1 MVIVG
6 LLIGYDKNFLS
17 GNRFVYSTSIYAM
30 IAIALILLIVGT
42 WIVNSGYGLMASY
55 IYKTSLSGMAFTLLI
70 FALTLQH
77 YLLFSTFWYKSG
89 LFDYTNSLGS
99 YNVDPFY
106 QEVTPSNLG
115 IGRNVSE
122 TERGISV
129 IDSIACAISV
139 FIGLIPV
146 IGRVGIM
153 DVFWLSIFGSF
164 FYEVNN
170 GLIWR
175 FFIFDIGYG
184 LRIFLYGSFLGLFSA
199 IILGKR
205 DTTNAHYNFNSS
217 YTIQSLSLLGVV
229 LVWCSFI
236 FLQTANLFT
245 VANSLTVLYSATVNM
260 WLALAASVLGAF
272 AASAIA
278 YRKIHIYDIIFSA
291 ISVKFK

>member
-1 MVIVG
+1 M
-6 LLIGYDKNFLS
+6 S
-17 GNRFVYSTSIYAM
+17 
-30 IAIALILLIVGT
+30 
-42 WIVNSGYGLMASY
+42 SY
-55 IYKTSLSGMAFTLLI
+55 IYRSSLSGMAFTLLI

-77 YLLFSTFWYKSG
+77 YLLFSTFWYKTG
-89 LFDYTNSLGS
+89 LFDYDNSIGS
-99 YNVDPFY
+99 FSVDPY
-106 QEVTPSNLG
+106 YNEVVPSNLG
-115 IGRNVSE
+115 FGRVSQ

-146 IGRVGIM
+146 IGRIGVM

-175 FFIFDIGYG
+175 FFIFDVGYG

-199 IILGKR
+199 LILGKR
-205 DTTNAHYNFNSS
+205 DTTENHIHFNSS

-229 LVWCSFI
+229 FVWCSFI
-236 FLQTANLFT
+236 FLQTANMYT
-245 VANSLTVLYSATVNM
+245 IANSLAVLFAATVNM
-260 WLALAASVLGAF
+260 WLALAAGVIGAF

-278 YRKIHIYDIIFSA
+278 YRKIHIYDVIFSS
-291 ISVKFK
+291 ISVKN